1 MRDVVA
7 LKEYTNELVR
17 YIIDPFERNRERD
30 FIYNQLITLYEKYD
44 SNFESDEVIIQKVIE
59 EFGDKSEI
67 ISELDAKYTKKVN
80 MKVILIMFST
90 VIFLVLLIY
99 GLLILATGL

>member
-1 MRDVVA
+1 MKDVVA

-30 FIYNQLITLYEKYD
+30 YIYDQLINLYEKYD
-44 SNFESDEVIIQKVIE
+44 NNFESDNVIIQKVIE
-59 EFGDKSEI
+59 EFGDKSKI